1 MMQQPV
7 ARLLFFTPACA
18 GVIPVPPG
26 RAAGRAVALRGGLR
40 FGRVRCFFATK
51 AGTLA
56 DSWPCGGAHPREIAR
71 LRACHIG
78 NPLGAVV

>member
-7 ARLLFFTPACA
+7 ARLLFFTPVCA

-56 DSWPCGGAHPREIAR
+56 DSWPCGGAHPRNTAR
-71 LRACHIG
+71 VQPRNIG
-78 NPLGAVV
+78 NSLGAAL